1 MRTAIN
7 AERPQMAPKEK
18 KTLPELT
25 AMIMHETRCHA
36 VFQNIVDVTI
46 SRTKQGP
53 SNWTAEFTFA
63 ASRSG
68 PWPVCPEAD
77 KLIRLFQDDFE
88 LAD

>member
-1 MRTAIN
+1 
-7 AERPQMAPKEK
+7 MAPKEK

-25 AMIMHETRCHA
+25 AMIMRETHYHP

-68 PWPVCPEAD
+68 LWPVCPEAD